1 MPRTKKDLNQDK
13 RLLSIEKKVKELQTD
28 EELKYKDTIFTTPAT
43 NAGTFDVLNGISQ
56 GVTQITRLG
65 AMIHMT
71 SVQWRFA
78 ATALTA
84 TLTPT
89 RFRYMIVLD
98 RQANGTTP
106 TYSGDPL
113 TATQIAILNSSIIT
127 QGVQMPIQYETIKRF
142 RVLKDKTIMFNPQ
155 MSLQDANPATA
166 VVAVTKEIRGYMKL
180 NVNTKYGDDVA
191 TASGINTNSLWFV
204 TFSDIANGVTISGGA
219 RVYYKDA

>member
-1 MPRTKKDLNQDK
+1 MPRTRKDANQDK
-13 RLLSIEKKVKELQTD
+13 RIVSIEKKVKELQAD
-28 EELKYKDTIFTTPAT
+28 EELKYKDTLFTTPAT
-43 NAGTFDVLNGISQ
+43 NSGTFDVLNGISQ
-56 GVTQITRLG
+56 GTTQITRLG

-78 ATALTA
+78 ATALTS

-89 RFRYMIVLD
+89 RFRFMIVMD

-113 TATQIAILNSSIIT
+113 VATQIAILNGSIIT
-127 QGVQMPIQYETIKRF
+127 QGVQMPIQLETIKRF
-142 RVLKDKTIMFNPQ
+142 KILKDKTMIFNPQ

-166 VVAVTKEIRGYMKL
+166 VVAMSKEIRGYLKL
-180 NVNTKYGDDVA
+180 NTNTRYGDDVA